1 MPHKPPPK
9 AESFQSGDIK
19 GVVVHNLRQSKDPR
33 GWLVE
38 LFRNDEISP
47 ELFPAMAYIS
57 STKPGAA
64 RGPHEHLDQSDFFCF
79 LGPSN
84 FRIRLW
90 DNRPESETYLNIM
103 TLMAGAD
110 DPKSVMVPQGV
121 VHGYHNIG
129 DVDGIVIN
137 CPNRLYRG
145 DGRREEVD
153 EIRYENDP
161 RSVFRIDN

>member
-19 GVVVHNLRQSKDPR
+19 GVVIQNLRQSTDPR

-38 LFRNDEISP
+38 LFRKDEIPP
-47 ELFPAMAYIS
+47 ESFPAMAYIS
-57 STKPGAA
+57 STKPGVA
-64 RGPHEHLDQSDFFCF
+64 RGPHEHLAQSDFFCF
-79 LGPSN
+79 VGPSN
-84 FRIRLW
+84 FKIRLW

-110 DPKSVMVPQGV
+110 DPKSVMVPAGV

-129 DVDGIVIN
+129 DVDGIVVN
-137 CPNRLYRG
+137 CPNRLYQG
-145 DGRREEVD
+145 EGRREDVD

-161 RSVFRIDN
+161 GSVFSMDN